1 MPGTPGP
8 LPGRCAVK
16 MPNNCKILTDTFV
29 FTGACRRVDV
39 QRAKQRSSG
48 TNSRIYRCVLELP
61 CQCNVVQAFFFWRE
75 NIVDLHGLH
84 VAEALEMLSNAL
96 EEFARHG
103 LNRSVVLGGKCL
115 PIDQ

>member
-1 MPGTPGP
+1 MWF
-8 LPGRCAVK
+8 K
-16 MPNNCKILTDTFV
+16 H
-29 FTGACRRVDV
+29 
-39 QRAKQRSSG
+39 
-48 TNSRIYRCVLELP
+48 
-61 CQCNVVQAFFFWRE
+61 FFFGRE

-103 LNRSVVLGGKCL
+103 LNKSVVLGGKCL